1 MEGGV
6 TVFIPKGRT
15 FYYVFFRHRRHPYNR
30 SCGTAVYADAV
41 VRAGQIVAEIVMPT
55 PKEAI
60 SDPLKGPIEPTR
72 PRGLEI
78 GVEELLGFFDEWI
91 RLAKPGQKRPS
102 PETAANYRRRLRQL
116 CRLLKAYTVA
126 EISLKLAGFNPELA
140 GMSDSNFF
148 TMLRN
153 AAAVFGEAP
162 MKFYATKDTAFESP
176 FEGCVPAMPEQAAF
190 QAPTEKFMDHLKA
203 SAIAELKGKC
213 PREWFLFLLT
223 LGAGLRIQEATHLT
237 WGDVRPSGIDVRS
250 TKSHRTKSGRSRFIP
265 VGPFLLKELE
275 PHRSLPLNWV
285 VADGN
290 GNVNEKKVARIRCS
304 RAIRR
309 LSKWLKAHGISARNQ
324 NHYLR
329 KTFGSFVAQ
338 EHGVLAASR
347 FLGHSSIRVTEKVY
361 VGLVGGGP
369 VANVI

>member
-6 TVFIPKGRT
+6 TVFMPKGRT
-15 FYYVFFRHRRHPYNR
+15 CYYVFFRHRKHAYNR
-30 SCGTAVYADAV
+30 SCGTAVYSNAV
-41 VRAGQIVAEIVMPT
+41 VRAGEIVAEIVRPT

-60 SDPLKGPIEPTR
+60 SDPTKDPIELTR
-72 PRGLEI
+72 ARGLEI
-78 GVEELLGFFDEWI
+78 GVEELLGFFEEWI
-91 RLAKPGQKRPS
+91 RSAKPGQKRPS

-116 CRLLKAYTVA
+116 CRLLNAYTIA

-140 GMSDSNFF
+140 RMSDSNFF

-153 AAAVFGEAP
+153 AAAAFGEAP
-162 MKFYATKDTAFESP
+162 MKFYATKGIAFESP
-176 FEGCVPAMPEQAAF
+176 FEGCVPTMPDQAAF
-190 QAPTEKFMDHLKA
+190 QAPTEKFMDNLKA
-203 SAIAELKGKC
+203 AAITELKGKR
-213 PREWFLFLLT
+213 PREWLLFLLT

-237 WGDVRPSGIDVRS
+237 WGDVQTNGIDVRS

-265 VGPFLLKELE
+265 VGLTLLKELE
-275 PHRSLPLNWV
+275 ALRSLPLNWV
-285 VADGN
+285 IADGN
-290 GNVNEKKVARIRCS
+290 GKINKTKVAKIRCS

-309 LSKWLKAHGISARNQ
+309 LSKWLKTHGISARNQ

-347 FLGHSSIRVTEKVY
+347 FLGHSSICVTEKVY